1 MNSVFILQI
10 SFTTEDVQN
19 PQKAELLGFPGEFT
33 TSFAVC
39 GVMLL

>member
-1 MNSVFILQI
+1 MNAV
-10 SFTTEDVQN
+10 TTEDVQN